1 VTTNNLETVLCFKVP
16 NPDKLVL
23 GAAHQLLTRI
33 QEHQIGD
40 LITVATQA
48 EEPIL
53 SNDVPEDDI
62 AVFAARGENS
72 TRGRK
77 AEGGGS

>member
-1 VTTNNLETVLCFKVP
+1 M
-16 NPDKLVL
+16 KLL
-23 GAAHQLLTRI
+23 Y
-33 QEHQIGD
+33 

-62 AVFAARGENS
+62 AVFAARGDNS